1 MKWFASSRSKPTGLA
16 PLYWL
21 LPVVAVALAYR
32 QVPWFKFIS
41 DDMFLI
47 PMNAFLRG
55 PGALWQNLTH
65 DYFWSS
71 SGNSVPYWRPVTKG
85 SWVLEYMLWGNW
97 AGGFHLDQVLLLLL
111 STLGVVYLVRSSG
124 GGRASAVVAGLLFG
138 LNPNLVES
146 TCSVMARSDVAM
158 TAGSIWAIASWLA
171 WNRTGRVRWLF
182 VHVGCLLFAFG
193 SKETAVTLLA
203 VFALWT
209 GLEVRET
216 LAAGAAD
223 RRRTLMRGLAR
234 VAPILLVAAGYFLAR
249 RWVLGGRQSIPLTF
263 DPLRLFLMGG
273 QSLFSILPFQP
284 FAQAHPLPRSI
295 ALAPVYA
302 VTATLG
308 WLALIGTAVAVL
320 RARHRLAAG
329 FVAWAIAALSPV
341 LLVTDLNVPVAP
353 GFIALAGRWVAPSTA
368 AVAVL
373 VGLVIDRV
381 PWSRLRLAILGVTAV
396 WGAFMLARSGDTAFY
411 RDQQSIMRLQD
422 QVYLATPV
430 AQRTRVDA
438 CDYLERSILRS
449 IEGGKPGAALTEVD
463 RAQGCPDAGRF
474 DLLRARA
481 LVDLARFSEAFP
493 LAQALIVTGR
503 MERRYHGE
511 AYYLAGVAA
520 EATGHLD
527 LAEAWLRSA
536 RAIGNPACNLAVTLG
551 RLLAKTGRVQEGALE
566 YEAAASCVGSDPR
579 PWLAAAVLWKQ
590 SGRSD
595 EVAKAV
601 ARARALPL
609 DSEQRALLDRL
620 VNAR

>member
-1 MKWFASSRSKPTGLA
+1 VKWFASSRSKLTGLA
-16 PLYWL
+16 RLYGL
-21 LPVVAVALAYR
+21 LPVAAVALAYR

-111 STLGVVYLVRSSG
+111 STLGVVHLVRSSG

-171 WNRTGRVRWLF
+171 WIRAGRVRWLV

-203 VFALWT
+203 VFGLWT
-209 GLEVRET
+209 GLEARER
-216 LAAGAAD
+216 LAAEGAD
-223 RRRTLMRGLAR
+223 RRKVLERALVRL
-234 VAPILLVAAGYFLAR
+234 APIVLVAMGYFLAR
-249 RWVLGGRQSIPLTF
+249 RSVLGSRQGIPLTF
-263 DPLRLFLMGG
+263 DPLRFFLMGG

-284 FAQAHPLPRSI
+284 FAHAHPLPRSI

-302 VTATLG
+302 VTATVG
-308 WLALIGTAVAVL
+308 WLALLATAVVVL
-320 RARHRLAAG
+320 RTRHRLAAG
-329 FVAWAIAALSPV
+329 FVVWAIAALSPV

-353 GFIALAGRWVAPSTA
+353 GFIALAGRWVAPSA
-368 AVAVL
+368 AAAAVL
-373 VGLVIDRV
+373 VGLVMDRV
-381 PWSRLRLAILGVTAV
+381 PWSHLRVAILGVTAV
-396 WGAFMLARSGDTAFY
+396 WTAWSLARSDANGFY
-411 RDQQSIMRLQD
+411 RDQESLMRLQD
-422 QVYLATPV
+422 QLYLATP
-430 AQRTRVDA
+430 AAKRTRVDD
-438 CDYLERSILRS
+438 CDFLERSMLRS
-449 IEGGKPGAALTEVD
+449 IEGGRTAEALAAFD

-474 DLLRARA
+474 DLLRVRA
-481 LVDLARFSEAFP
+481 LVNQSRFAEAFP
-493 LAQALIVTGR
+493 LAQALLAGGR

-527 LAEAWLRSA
+527 LAEAWLRGA

-551 RLLAKTGRVQEGALE
+551 RLLAKTGRVQEGATE
-566 YEAAASCVGSDPR
+566 YEAAAACAGSDPR

-590 SGRSD
+590 LGRSE
-595 EVAKAV
+595 EVARIV
-601 ARARALPL
+601 ARVRALPL
-609 DSEQRALLDRL
+609 DREQRALLDRL
-620 VNAR
+620 VDAR